1 MKAGR
6 FERMVLDVRLR
17 GRADDDFKSGLS
29 QDPLYLT
36 ILIDAEHKLT
46 RRSGTSTLGWLPL
59 ESSIRAEM
67 LPTIVWPRSMSS
79 AGCCLV
85 YELV

>member
-29 QDPLYLT
+29 QYPLYLT
-36 ILIDAEHKLT
+36 IPLMPSID
-46 RRSGTSTLGWLPL
+46 
-59 ESSIRAEM
+59 
-67 LPTIVWPRSMSS
+67 
-79 AGCCLV
+79 
-85 YELV
+85 